1 MAYSDTVG
9 DNAQLLLRTVRGV
22 GDYAGRSRRTE
33 VIYYWIAC
41 ALISVVL
48 GFALVTVAPFTAT
61 VWFDLCLRLLFF
73 VPMMALFVR
82 RLHDQDRS
90 GWWGVLLP
98 LAFLLTVPQT
108 LAAST
113 GDVHAIIAQ
122 KRSAIGLLLDV
133 VWLAV
138 LVLSFWPGTNGPNR
152 FGPDPRL
159 EDA

>member
-1 MAYSDTVG
+1 VAYGDTIG
-9 DNAQLLLRTVRGV
+9 DNAHLLLRTVRGV
-22 GDYAGRSRRTE
+22 GDYGSRSRRTE
-33 VIYYWIAC
+33 VVYYWIAC

-48 GFALVTVAPFTAT
+48 GFALVTVAPFPSTI
-61 VWFDLCLRLLFF
+61 WLDLCLRLLFF

-90 GWWGVLLP
+90 GWWGMLLP

-113 GDVHAIIAQ
+113 GDVQTIIAQ
-122 KRSAIGLLLDV
+122 KRSAPALLLDA

-138 LVLSFWPGTNGPNR
+138 LVFSFWPGTNGPNR

-159 EDA
+159 EES